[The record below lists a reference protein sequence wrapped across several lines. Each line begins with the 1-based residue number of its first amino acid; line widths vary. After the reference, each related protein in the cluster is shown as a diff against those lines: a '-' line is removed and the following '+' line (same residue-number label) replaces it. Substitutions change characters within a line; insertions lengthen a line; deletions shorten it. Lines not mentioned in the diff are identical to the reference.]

1 MAFRDGM
8 VEPQPPIFS
17 EIPDTANAAAPDS
30 GTPANVRAMQPA
42 KVQPGREAYDEPA
55 ERVNF
60 QQSLRPILQG
70 VEAMARAQFE
80 QVGVLDRV
88 EKMILAQDGVAK
100 ILTDTKAALEQRN
113 VVNKAMFEVLH
124 GELKT
129 YKDAFLLEAVLRPVI
144 RDLISLFDDIF
155 EIHRQLMLAL
165 KSQGER
171 GKLAGSALI
180 LFENVAAPA
189 KQLEH
194 NRDAI
199 LEVLERLDV
208 TLTPLGSGKLDKQS
222 QRAMSVELTDDPE
235 QDNEIVKV
243 SKRGFMWKDRVMR
256 PEEVVIK
263 KWKGITQP
271 AAEKHQPKP

>member
-1 MAFRDGM
+1 M

-17 EIPDTANAAAPDS
+17 EIPDTANAATPDS

-42 KVQPGREAYDEPA
+42 KAQPGREAYDEPA

-171 GKLAGSALI
+171 GKLVGSALI

>member
-1 MAFRDGM
+1 LAFRVGM

-42 KVQPGREAYDEPA
+42 RVQPVREAHDEPA

-129 YKDAFLLEAVLRPVI
+129 YKDAFLLESVLRPVI

-165 KSQGER
+165 TSQGER
-171 GKLAGSALI
+171 GKLVGSALI

-199 LEVLERLDV
+199 IEVLERLDV

-263 KWKGITQP
+263 KWKGIPQP
-271 AAEKHQPKP
+271 AAEKHQAKP

>member
-1 MAFRDGM
+1 M
-8 VEPQPPIFS
+8 VEPLPDNFS
-17 EIPDTANAAAPDS
+17 DLPDAPTASANVSCA
-30 GTPANVRAMQPA
+30 PANVRAMKPA
-42 KVQPGREAYDEPA
+42 QEPSARDTA
-55 ERVNF
+55 ETSEQGNF

-70 VEAMARAQFE
+70 IEAMARAQFE

-88 EKMILAQDGVAK
+88 EKMMMAQNGVAK

-113 VVNKAMFEVLH
+113 VVNRAMFEVLH

-129 YKDAFLLEAVLRPVI
+129 YKDAFMLEAVLRPVI
-144 RDLISLFDDIF
+144 RDLISLYDDIS
-155 EIHRQLMLAL
+155 EIHRQIALAL
-165 KSQGER
+165 TSQEER

-208 TLTPLGSGKLDKQS
+208 VLMPLGSGKLDKHL
-222 QRAMSVELTDDPE
+222 QRAMNVELTDRQE
-235 QDNEIVKV
+235 MDNDIVKV
-243 SKRGFMWKDRVMR
+243 TKRGFAWKDRVMR

-263 KWKGITQP
+263 KWKSAAQV
-271 AAEKHQPKP
+271 AAEKQPARL

>member
-1 MAFRDGM
+1 LAFRVGM

-42 KVQPGREAYDEPA
+42 RVQPVREAHDEPA

-100 ILTDTKAALEQRN
+100 ILTDTKAVLEQRN

>member
-1 MAFRDGM
+1 M

-17 EIPDTANAAAPDS
+17 EIPDTANAAAPDP

-42 KVQPGREAYDEPA
+42 KAQPGREAYDEPA

-129 YKDAFLLEAVLRPVI
+129 YKDAFLLESVLRPVI

-165 KSQGER
+165 TSQGER
-171 GKLAGSALI
+171 GKLVGSALI

-199 LEVLERLDV
+199 IEVLERLDV

>member
-42 KVQPGREAYDEPA
+42 RVQPAREAYDEPA

>member
-1 MAFRDGM
+1 M
-8 VEPQPPIFS
+8 VEPQPAVFS
-17 EIPDTANAAAPDS
+17 EIPDTANAAAPDP
-30 GTPANVRAMQPA
+30 GTPTNVRAMQPA
-42 KVQPGREAYDEPA
+42 RESHDEPA

-60 QQSLRPILQG
+60 QKSLRPILQG

-88 EKMILAQDGVAK
+88 EKMMLAQNGVAK
-100 ILTDTKAALEQRN
+100 ILSDTKAALEQRN

-129 YKDAFLLEAVLRPVI
+129 YKDAFLLESVLRPVI
-144 RDLISLFDDIF
+144 RDLISLYDDIS
-155 EIHRQLMLAL
+155 EIHRQLVLAL
-165 KSQGER
+165 TSQEER
-171 GKLAGSALI
+171 GMLAGSALI
-180 LFENVAAPA
+180 LFENVAAPV

-208 TLTPLGSGKLDKQS
+208 TLTAIGSGKLDKQS

-235 QDNEIVKV
+235 LDNEIVKV
-243 SKRGFMWKDRVMR
+243 AKRGFMWKDRVMR

-271 AAEKHQPKP
+271 AAEKQQAKP

>member
-1 MAFRDGM
+1 M

-42 KVQPGREAYDEPA
+42 KAQPAREAYDEPA

-144 RDLISLFDDIF
+144 RDLIS
-155 EIHRQLMLAL
+155 
-165 KSQGER
+165 QGER
-171 GKLAGSALI
+171 GKLVGSALI

>member
-1 MAFRDGM
+1 M
-8 VEPQPPIFS
+8 VESQPEHFS
-17 EIPDTANAAAPDS
+17 DIPDAAVPVP
-30 GTPANVRAMQPA
+30 GTPPNVRAMKPANEQPA
-42 KVQPGREAYDEPA
+42 GIAHDEQAGPL
-55 ERVNF
+55 NF
-60 QQSLRPILQG
+60 QKSLRPILQG

-88 EKMILAQDGVAK
+88 EKMMMAQDGVAK
-100 ILTDTKAALEQRN
+100 VLTDSKAALEQRN
-113 VVNKAMFEVLH
+113 VVNKAMFEALH
-124 GELKT
+124 AELKT

-144 RDLISLFDDIF
+144 RDLISLYDDIS
-155 EIHRQLMLAL
+155 EIHRQLALAL
-165 KSQGER
+165 SSQEER

-199 LEVLERLDV
+199 IEVLERLDV
-208 TLTPLGSGKLDKQS
+208 TLLPLGSGKLDKLS
-222 QRAMSVELTDDPE
+222 QRAMSVELTDNPDR
-235 QDNEIVKV
+235 DNDIVKV
-243 SKRGFMWKDRVMR
+243 VKRGFVWKERMMR

-271 AAEKHQPKP
+271 AMEKQHVKP